1 MADPREIHVRGRMI
15 TTGAELGGKHLKEA
29 NRELRELQKQFT
41 VADYNSLLLAI
52 RKFNEEDRAENTH
65 LPKLI
70 FGVSSGGMI
79 PDHLVPHYDRQLAC
93 TPQAA
98 SQVRDALREIGSSS
112 PRLGI
117 PANTPYS
124 NPATAAYRAST

>member
-1 MADPREIHVRGRMI
+1 MADQREINVRGRMI
-15 TTGAELGGKHLKEA
+15 ATGAELGGKHLKEA

-41 VADYNSLLLAI
+41 VNEYNGLLMAI

-70 FGVSSGGMI
+70 FGVSTGGMI

-98 SQVRDALREIGSSS
+98 TQVREALREIGAAN

-117 PANTPYS
+117 PANSPYNS
-124 NPATAAYRAST
+124 PSTAAYRAST

>member
-1 MADPREIHVRGRMI
+1 MADQREVNVRGRQI
-15 TTGAELGGKHLKEA
+15 TTSAELGGKHLKEA
-29 NRELRELQKQFT
+29 NRELRELQKLFT
-41 VADYNSLLLAI
+41 VADYNALLIAI
-52 RKFNEEDRAENTH
+52 RKCNEEDRAENTH

-70 FGVSSGGMI
+70 FGVSTGGMI

-98 SQVRDALREIGSSS
+98 TQVREALREIGSSN

-117 PANTPYS
+117 PANSPYNS
-124 NPATAAYRAST
+124 PATAAYRAST